1 MSPVCRNSLELP
13 DDAFLSRARAMC
25 KEKAAFVSRAE
36 ATAMIKRH
44 HLGGTIYSCPFCD
57 YFHITTKDRR
67 QCRAFTR
74 RLSRLLREADPP

>member
-1 MSPVCRNSLELP
+1 VTPFYRNSLDLP
-13 DDAFLSRARAMC
+13 DDVFLARARAMC

-36 ATAMIKRH
+36 ANSMMKRH
-44 HLGGTIYSCPFCD
+44 HMDGTVYSCPFCD